1 MLAARCLS
9 KLVPPH
15 VHLESPPPS
24 PRVRCVARCSPM
36 HARAACERRYWR
48 LAASDDALPPPPA
61 FASVRLRAGWG
72 AVTRPRASAET
83 TLFASTA
90 RCRGPR
96 RARSAPHG
104 PWVTGLSDAAVPS
117 EGAHRRSYAQC
128 GAGKQRNNRIHGSG
142 VPRPSVK
149 PALPRQ
155 CGRPEKLT

>member
-61 FASVRLRAGWG
+61 FASVRWRAGWG
-72 AVTRPRASAET
+72 SVTRPRAS
-83 TLFASTA
+83 FRSRP
-90 RCRGPR
+90 RCLQALPAAAGHDVHEVHPMDPGLLVCPMRLSPP
-96 RARSAPHG
+96 RARI
-104 PWVTGLSDAAVPS
+104 
-117 EGAHRRSYAQC
+117 GAHT
-128 GAGKQRNNRIHGSG
+128 RNAARASSATTAYTG
-142 VPRPSVK
+142 VVSRGHLYNS
-149 PALPRQ
+149 ALPRQ
-155 CGRPEKLT
+155 CGRP